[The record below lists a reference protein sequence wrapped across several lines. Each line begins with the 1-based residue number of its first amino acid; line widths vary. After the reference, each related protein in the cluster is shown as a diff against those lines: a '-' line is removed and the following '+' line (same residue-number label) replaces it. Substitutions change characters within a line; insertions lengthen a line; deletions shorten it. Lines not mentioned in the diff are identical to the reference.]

1 MIIRL
6 SLVQRTLHDELDQSN
21 DFRAYKIEEIGAL
34 KAELDLANNDLKTK
48 SRENGKLEDQ
58 VRQLKKELQTLAKLQ
73 RIYPNEV
80 KKVAFIPEMADAE
93 TLTVSLGLSEQSFL
107 NIP

>member
-21 DFRAYKIEEIGAL
+21 DFRAFKIEEIGAL

-58 VRQLKKELQTLAKLQ
+58 VRQLKKELQTFDGSVHSK
-73 RIYPNEV
+73 
-80 KKVAFIPEMADAE
+80 
-93 TLTVSLGLSEQSFL
+93 
-107 NIP
+107 